1 MKNSILVL
9 LLLFSGSLLAQ
20 SVKISG
26 TVKDS
31 LGNPLELANIIANN
45 TADGSLENYAI
56 TNPKGEFNFN
66 VSAGAEYKL
75 VASFLGLK
83 PSEKTIQIPEDSE
96 DIQLDFSL
104 FSNENEL
111 EGVELVY
118 EMPVTIKGD
127 TIVYNADSFTNGTE
141 RKLGDVLKKL
151 PGVEVNDDGE
161 IEIEGKKVS
170 KVMVEGKD
178 FFDGDSKIATKNI
191 PADAVSKVEVLKNH
205 NDVGQLRGLGNDQ
218 DNIAVNIK
226 LKEGKKNFWF
236 GEIEGG
242 LGEGDK
248 TRYLASTKLFYYS
261 PETSINLIGN
271 ANNTGDVPF
280 TFRDY
285 FNFTGGFRNFN
296 QRGGT
301 NFSINDSGLGFLIM
315 QNNRANEIRTKFGA
329 ANFSQE
335 INDGLDVSG
344 FAIFSDNETDFVQKS
359 IRTYVKDGV
368 VETTTNNSEQA
379 NRLGML
385 KLSTVYKPNANFQ
398 LDYDVLGKKSKQEEY
413 SDVLSIFS
421 DGAVVNPIEENK
433 ENDPFS
439 INQNLNMYYTLNE
452 KNIFAGYVQHLYQ
465 KEDPFY
471 NALVQIQP
479 FAGIL
484 PLQEDPLGFDVNQQK
499 TIESNKVDA
508 KIDYYYVINNKSNL
522 NLTLGSTLSSQNFDS
537 SIFQRL
543 SGGETNTFSQQ
554 DLVNDVTY
562 NFTDLF
568 LGAHY
573 KFKTGKFTFTP
584 GLTLHHYM
592 LRNQQNGIEDTE
604 SNTMVLPDLF
614 TIIELKKS
622 ENIRLDYQMTAEYTD
637 VNNFAEG
644 YVFNNYNRL
653 FRGNRDIENA
663 IYHNVNLGYFNINM
677 YNFTNIFGGINYSRK
692 VDAIKTFTAFEQ
704 INQVSTPINSNFVD
718 ETISGNGRFQKTF
731 RKIKT
736 NLSASVSYSKL
747 NSLVANGADFI
758 NTESENFTQNYQ
770 ASVESNFKIPLN
782 FEVGYNRLIN
792 NYNNGG
798 RDNTFYTDRPFVN
811 AQVDFL
817 KGFTF
822 EADWSYYN
830 YTNKEDT
837 VSNEYSFVGAS
848 LFYRQKDS
856 PWEFRLDG
864 TNLLDVESLNNDSF
878 TENYNT
884 TSQYFVQPRILMAS
898 IKYNL

>member
-1 MKNSILVL
+1 MKQITLL
-9 LLLFSGSLLAQ
+9 FLLLFSGSLVAQ
-20 SVKISG
+20 SIKISG
-26 TVKDS
+26 SVKDS
-31 LGNPLELANIIANN
+31 LGNPLELANIIANT
-45 TADGSLENYAI
+45 TADGNLENYAI
-56 TNPKGEFNFN
+56 TNPDGEYSFR

-83 PSEKTIQIPEDSE
+83 PSEKTINIPEDSE
-96 DIQLDFSL
+96 DLSFDFTL
-104 FSNENEL
+104 FSNESEL

-151 PGVEVNDDGE
+151 PGVEVTDDGE
-161 IEIEGKKVS
+161 IEVEGKKVG

-178 FFDGDSKIATKNI
+178 FFDGDSKLATKNI
-191 PADAVSKVEVLKNH
+191 PADAVSKVEVLRNH
-205 NDVGQLRGLGNDQ
+205 NDVGQMRGLGNDQ
-218 DNIAVNIK
+218 DNVAINIK

-236 GEIEGG
+236 GELEGG
-242 LGEGDK
+242 LGDGEK
-248 TRYLASTKLFYYS
+248 TRYLGAAKLFYYS
-261 PETSINLIGN
+261 PKTSINLIGN

-285 FNFTGGFRNFN
+285 FNFTGGFSNIN

-301 NFSINDSGLGFLIM
+301 NFRINDSGLGFLIT
-315 QNNRANEIRTKFGA
+315 QNNRANEIETTFGA

-335 INDGLDVSG
+335 LQDDWDVSG
-344 FAIFSDNETDFVQKS
+344 FAIFSDNKTDFLQKS
-359 IRTYVKDGV
+359 VRTYVRDGIE
-368 VETTTNNSEQA
+368 ETTDDRSEQT
-379 NRLGML
+379 NRLGMI
-385 KLSTVYKPNANFQ
+385 KLSTVYKPNLNFQ
-398 LDYDVLGKKSKQEEY
+398 LDYDVLAKQSKQEEY
-413 SDVLSIFS
+413 SDVLSVFS
-421 DGAVVNPIEENK
+421 NGAVVNPIEENK

-439 INQNLNMYYTLNE
+439 INQNLNIYYTLNP

-484 PLQEDPLGFDVNQQK
+484 PLENDPNGFDVNQQK
-499 TIESNKVDA
+499 TIESHKLDA
-508 KIDYYYVINNKSNL
+508 KVDYYYVINKKSNL
-522 NLTLGSTLSSQNFDS
+522 NLTLGSTLSHQNFDS

-543 SGGETNTFSQQ
+543 SGGGQNDFTQE
-554 DLVNDVTY
+554 DLRNEVSY

-573 KFKTGKFTFTP
+573 KFKTGLFTFTP
-584 GLTLHHYM
+584 GVTLHHYR
-592 LRNQQNGIEDTE
+592 LKNQQNGIDDTN
-604 SNTMVLPDLF
+604 SKTLVLPDLF
-614 TIIELKKS
+614 TIVELKKS

-653 FRGNRDIENA
+653 FRGNRDLENA
-663 IYHNVNLGYFNINM
+663 IYHTVNLSYFNFNM
-677 YNFTNIFGGINYSRK
+677 FNFTNIFGGINYSRK
-692 VDAIKTFTAFEQ
+692 IDAIKTFTTFDQ
-704 INQVSTPINSNFVD
+704 INQVSSPINSNFVD
-718 ETISGNGRFQKTF
+718 ESLSGSGRFQKTF
-731 RKIKT
+731 RKIKA
-736 NLSASVSYSKL
+736 NLRATVSYSKL
-747 NSLVANGADFI
+747 NSLISNGSEFENA
-758 NTESENFTQNYQ
+758 ESENFSQNYQ
-770 ASVESNFKIPLN
+770 ASLESNFKIPLN
-782 FEVGYNRLIN
+782 FEIGYNRMIN

-798 RDNTFYTDRPFVN
+798 RDNTFYTDKPFVN

-830 YTNKEDT
+830 YTNKANT

-848 LFYRQKDS
+848 LYYQQKDS
-856 PWEFRLDG
+856 SWEFRLNG

-878 TENYNT
+878 TENFNT

-898 IKYNL
+898 VKYNL